1 MEGEEGES
9 EAQGWAGTGSAAT
22 EMALQGMG
30 KLLDV
35 DNQKNWRAQGSL
47 QRVSSCCRYKRENHW
62 NRSGL
67 PKAMR
72 TWEQRYPRGS

>member
-22 EMALQGMG
+22 EMAQQGMG

-47 QRVSSCCRYKRENHW
+47 
-62 NRSGL
+62 
-67 PKAMR
+67 
-72 TWEQRYPRGS
+72 

>member
-1 MEGEEGES
+1 MLSGVQQQPLRREQGAVEGEEGES

-47 QRVSSCCRYKRENHW
+47 
-62 NRSGL
+62 
-67 PKAMR
+67 
-72 TWEQRYPRGS
+72 